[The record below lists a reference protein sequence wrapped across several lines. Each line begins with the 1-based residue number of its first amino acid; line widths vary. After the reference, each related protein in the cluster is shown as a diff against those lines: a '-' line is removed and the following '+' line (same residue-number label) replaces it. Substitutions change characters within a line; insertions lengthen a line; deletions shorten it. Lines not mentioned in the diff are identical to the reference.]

1 MPAARAAAARLS
13 MTPAEGFMDASLFA
27 NLLIGLIAMILVV
40 AATMAVSLAVRRRSP
55 YGGYFSD
62 SDRAAA
68 IFAGVGG
75 LFSVLLAL
83 VVFLSVESYNN
94 TRSHGDAEA
103 DAVLEQFQ
111 IAKLF
116 PSRVQW
122 NIQSKLVCY
131 ARSVSDLEWPLM
143 ESDRSSPTV
152 VSWESSIDDEIDS
165 VSLVSPRAE
174 AGFRLFLEQTLTRH
188 KERRGRLE
196 GAAGALPV
204 MVWPVLL
211 TGALSLIA
219 LMISYSDRA
228 ERVAS
233 QAFQIGLVTAML
245 ASTLLL
251 INALDHPFSAVPG
264 KVTPDKMRS
273 SIALM
278 ETELADS
285 IAAPRLDAVLPCGA
299 DGTAL
304 DSAPPIRAFP
314 SGSTMAQIVE
324 RGRLTVG
331 VSYAIPLFG
340 EIDPLSGNVFGVDND
355 LVKEIARELGLRPE
369 QIEFVE
375 LPPPERLPALQER
388 RVDMVVEAITITPER
403 RQLVDFS
410 RPYFVAGQSLLVN
423 RSNRSIAGLR
433 DLAGKKVCVIATSTG
448 IPVLQAQ
455 APKAN
460 LVEAPSPA
468 ACLEQL
474 LARAV
479 DAMTTDD
486 VLLAGLAAQNDGL
499 LLVGGKFTVEPYGV
513 GLPKGSADMV
523 AFVDDVIDRMIDDG
537 RWGRIYYEYL
547 ADIPGLTAVG
557 DARQRVGTM
566 N

>member
-1 MPAARAAAARLS
+1 
-13 MTPAEGFMDASLFA
+13 MDPSLFA
-27 NLLIGLIAMILVV
+27 NIWVGLIATVV
-40 AATMAVSLAVRRRSP
+40 VTATTVAVSLAVRRRAP

-68 IFAGVGG
+68 IFAAVGG

-83 VVFLSVESYNN
+83 VVFLSVESYNE

-103 DAVLEQFQ
+103 DAVVEQFQ
-111 IAKLF
+111 IAELF
-116 PSRVQW
+116 PARAQW
-122 NIQSKLVCY
+122 SIQSKLVCY
-131 ARSVSDLEWPLM
+131 ARSVGDLEWPIM
-143 ESDRSSPTV
+143 QSGGSSPTV
-152 VSWESSIDDEIDS
+152 VSWESSIDAEIDS
-165 VSLVSPRAE
+165 ISLSNPRSE
-174 AGFRLFLEQTLTRH
+174 AGFRLFLEQTLSRH

-204 MVWPVLL
+204 MVWPVLI

-245 ASTLLL
+245 AGTLLL
-251 INALDHPFSAVPG
+251 INALDHPFSATPG

-273 SIALM
+273 SAALM
-278 ETELADS
+278 ETKVARS
-285 IAAPRLDAVLPCGA
+285 IAAPNLDGVLPCGA
-299 DGTAL
+299 DGTPL
-304 DSAPPIRAFP
+304 GLTPPIRAFP
-314 SGSTMAQIVE
+314 GGSTMAQIVE

-331 VSYAIPLFG
+331 VSYGIPLFG
-340 EIDPLSGNVFGVDND
+340 EIDPISGNVFGFDND

-369 QIEFVE
+369 QIEFVDV
-375 LPPPERLPALQER
+375 PPPERLSALQER

-403 RQLVDFS
+403 RRIVDFS
-410 RPYFVAGQSLLVN
+410 RPYFVAGQSLLIN
-423 RSNRSIAGLR
+423 RSNRSIASLR
-433 DLAGKKVCVIATSTG
+433 DLAGKNVCVIATSTG

-460 LVEAPSPA
+460 LVEAPSPG
-468 ACLEQL
+468 ACLEKL

-486 VLLAGLAAQNDGL
+486 VILAGLAAQNDGL
-499 LLVGGKFTVEPYGV
+499 VLVGGKFTVEPYGV
-513 GLPKGSADMV
+513 GIPKGNADMV

-547 ADIPGLTAVG
+547 ADIPGLAAVG
-557 DARQRVGTM
+557 DARERLGM
-566 N
+566 MR